1 MTLSEEEW
9 CRSNCFAFTLRDL
22 YGGWG
27 KRVFFFFY
35 TKYSFVI
42 QVYVI
47 HCQQYFSYISW
58 LPVFI
63 GWKKFKNF
71 WEIQLSKCWP
81 MKGQK
86 TQLCSTCNSSPT
98 WSIILICKCQF
109 LSPSPPPP
117 PMITYLFKW
126 KSPDDIRADQ
136 ENVMLKSVIIIRQ
149 LTSDQYF
156 NLCAW
161 LISFNTFFNL
171 TSNLELKIKKMS
183 GIQHS
188 ATNKWLKNH
197 YYTAI
202 QFVFRF
208 LNDIFI

>member
-27 KRVFFFFY
+27 KRGFFFY

-109 LSPSPPPP
+109 LSPLPP
-117 PMITYLFKW
+117 
-126 KSPDDIRADQ
+126 
-136 ENVMLKSVIIIRQ
+136 
-149 LTSDQYF
+149 
-156 NLCAW
+156 
-161 LISFNTFFNL
+161 
-171 TSNLELKIKKMS
+171 
-183 GIQHS
+183 
-188 ATNKWLKNH
+188 
-197 YYTAI
+197 
-202 QFVFRF
+202 
-208 LNDIFI
+208 NDYIFIQMEVSWWHQGWSGKCHVKVCNYNKTTDLWPVL